1 MRTSSLLP
9 VLLLLLASLTG
20 CRAVFGPDGATVA
33 ERRANVLRQR
43 DELIAALSVRRP
55 RLAEEV
61 HAAAGYAY
69 FAKSNLQL
77 LIFSSENAYGVV
89 TEPDGTTTFM
99 RMYGSGA
106 GFGVGV
112 HNFKVL
118 MIFRNRKVLDDFI
131 THGMDIRG
139 TATAG
144 VKLGDLEASSSNA
157 ESLQDIDV
165 YQLTELGG
173 AFQITLQANKFW
185 IDSNLN

>member
-1 MRTSSLLP
+1 MRQTPLLP
-9 VLLLLLASLTG
+9 LLLVLLVPLTG
-20 CRAVFGPDGATVA
+20 CRAIFGPDGATVA

-43 DELIAALSVRRP
+43 DELVAALSVRRP
-55 RLAEEV
+55 KLAEEV

-69 FAKSNLQL
+69 FAKSNLQFF
-77 LIFSSENAYGVV
+77 IFSSENAYGVV
-89 TEPDGTTTFM
+89 TEADGSTTFM

-106 GFGVGV
+106 GFGVGA

-118 MIFRNRKVLDDFI
+118 MIFRSRKVLDDFLSD
-131 THGMDIRG
+131 GMDVRG

-144 VKLGDLEASSSNA
+144 LKLGDLEASSSNA
-157 ESLQDIDV
+157 ESVQDIDV

>member
-1 MRTSSLLP
+1 MRPSSLLP
-9 VLLLLLASLTG
+9 VLLLLLASSTG

-43 DELIAALSVRRP
+43 DDLIAALAVRRP
-55 RLAEEV
+55 RLAEQV
-61 HAAAGYAY
+61 RAAAGYAY
-69 FAKSNLQL
+69 FANSNFQL
-77 LIFSSENAYGVV
+77 FIVSSENAYGVV
-89 TEPDGTTTFM
+89 TDADGGTTFM

-106 GFGVGV
+106 GLGVGL

-118 MIFRNRKVLDDFI
+118 MIFRTREVLDDFI
-131 THGMDIRG
+131 EHGMDLRG

-144 VKLGDLEASSSNA
+144 VKIGDLEAASSNA
-157 ESLQDIDV
+157 ESVQDIEV

>member
-1 MRTSSLLP
+1 MRSTLPLLL
-9 VLLLLLASLTG
+9 VLLCSLTG
-20 CRAVFGPDGATVA
+20 CRAVFGPDGGTVA
-33 ERRANVLRQR
+33 ERRANVLRER
-43 DELIAALSVRRP
+43 DELIGALSVRRP
-55 RLAEEV
+55 RLAEDV
-61 HAAAGYAY
+61 RAAAGYAY
-69 FAKSNLQL
+69 FANSNLQL
-77 LIFSSENAYGVV
+77 LVFSSDNAYGVV
-89 TEPDGTTTFM
+89 TEADGSTTFM

-106 GFGVGV
+106 GFVVGA

-131 THGMDIRG
+131 NYGMDIRG

-144 VKLGDLEASSSNA
+144 VKLGDVEASSTNA
-157 ESLQDIDV
+157 ESMQEIDV

>member
-55 RLAEEV
+55 RL
-61 HAAAGYAY
+61 AAGYAY

-144 VKLGDLEASSSNA
+144 VRLGELEASSSNA